1 MRINLYKMLLTRLSV
16 IIVSLFILNLVQAGI
31 LNNEIEQEFHSESA
45 ESAESPQTC
54 TISDKLAKEIAGYQP
69 IVNKIVNAIL
79 KGKYKG
85 KTWQG

>member
-1 MRINLYKMLLTRLSV
+1 MLLTRLSV

-31 LNNEIEQEFHSESA
+31 LNNEIEQEFQSESA
-45 ESAESPQTC
+45 KSAESPQTC
-54 TISDKLAKEIAGYQP
+54 TISDKLAKEIAGFQP

>member
-1 MRINLYKMLLTRLSV
+1 MLLTRLSV

-31 LNNEIEQEFHSESA
+31 LNNEIEQEFQS